1 MSYGAQSKVAIARQ
15 AAANSWVT
23 AAGSYHG
30 IGFVSEDVGL
40 EVEELISANLIGRFE
55 EGAVYP
61 GVSNVL
67 GTIEVELTPKS
78 VLALVGATLNHS
90 ATVTTSGSVRGWD
103 FVPNVTDFSGTL
115 VKSPWSIYKQWSDSN
130 SAELFYD
137 AQFGQLE
144 LTIAQGQFL
153 RARATVAGGSRLL
166 NGIGSADVGPLS
178 SDVGRLFPWNVAS
191 ISLGGNAIGDN
202 SELTV
207 TLNENIEPL
216 YTNNGTLNPFK
227 FSRSSFRQVT
237 VNGTFYM
244 SDRSMLNAFAAG
256 TQQRLLVTLVNTR
269 TVIQSGYFDTIV
281 IDVPQFKIT
290 GFKPGASGPG
300 ELSVPFNG
308 RGVIDPSSNYSF
320 RMFLQ
325 NTYSAGL

>member
-40 EVEELISANLIGRFE
+40 EKEELISANLIGRFE
-55 EGAVYP
+55 EGAVYD

-67 GTIEVELTPKS
+67 GTIEVEMTPKS
-78 VLALVGATLNHS
+78 ALALIGATLNHS
-90 ATVTTSGSVRGWD
+90 ATVTTSGSVRNWE
-103 FVPNVTDFSGTL
+103 FLPNATDFSSTL
-115 VKSPWSIYKQWSDSN
+115 VKAPWSVYKQWSDSQ

-137 AQFGQLE
+137 CQFGQLE
-144 LTIAQGQFL
+144 FTIGQGQFL
-153 RARATVAGGSRLL
+153 RARATVSGGSRLST
-166 NGIGSADVGPLS
+166 GIGSADVGPLS

-191 ISLGGNAIGDN
+191 ISLGGSAISDN
-202 SELTV
+202 SEITI

-227 FSRSSFRQVT
+227 FSRSAFRQVT

-244 SDRSMLNAFAAG
+244 TDRSILNAFALG
-256 TQQRLLVTLVNTR
+256 TQQRLLITLVNTR
-269 TVIQSGYFDTIV
+269 AAIQSGYYDTIV
-281 IDVPQFKIT
+281 IDVPQMKIT
-290 GFKPGASGPG
+290 QFKPGASGPG
-300 ELSVPFNG
+300 ELSVPFSA
-308 RGVIDPSSNYSF
+308 RGVLDPSSNYAF
-320 RMFLQ
+320 RATLQ
-325 NTYSAGL
+325 NTYGVAL